1 MLNILI
7 LAFPTILVILASY
20 LLLYRQSLMKL
31 LEIKS
36 SKAIIS
42 FAITYYILAILG
54 FFLILNQI
62 INGILIWLLACV
74 LFTLLMIFLFYL
86 MAKN

>member
-20 LLLYRQSLMKL
+20 LLLYRQSLMNL
-31 LEIKS
+31 LKIKS

-74 LFTLLMIFLFYL
+74 LFTLLMIFVFYL